1 MVIVSMFLNI
11 HKIKKSKPLISNVEN
26 KGKRKNLGRLNEK
39 KML

>member
-26 KGKRKNLGRLNEK
+26 NGKKGEFREIK
-39 KML
+39 